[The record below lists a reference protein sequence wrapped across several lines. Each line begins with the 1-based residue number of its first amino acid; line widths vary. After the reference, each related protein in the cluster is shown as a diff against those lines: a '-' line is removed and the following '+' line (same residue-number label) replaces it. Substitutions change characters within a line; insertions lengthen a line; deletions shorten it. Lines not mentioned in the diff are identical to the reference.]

1 LTIKKKKRV
10 ACIAGTRPEVIKLAP
25 VYQRLQESA
34 QLEPV
39 FVCTGQHKEM
49 LAQAM
54 ESFALPADAD
64 LGVMTPGQG
73 LPDLT
78 SNVVLH
84 VSRYLALSRPDAVLV
99 QGDTT
104 SVLGAGLA
112 AFYAG
117 IPVGHVEAGLRTYDM
132 QAPWPEEMNRRLLA
146 PLCRWSFAPTTRS
159 RENLLRERIEPGTI
173 HVTGNTA
180 IDALLWMCAQIKER
194 KSDLKLWLSRM
205 GIREPVLSKINGTKS
220 GNLILVTGHRRESFG
235 AGFENICR
243 ALLQIAKTI
252 PSAVIVYPVHLN
264 PKVQEPVRRILGA
277 AENIALID
285 PVGYEDFVRLMDIS
299 HLILTDSGGVQEEA
313 PSLGKPVLV
322 MRNVT
327 ERPEGVEV
335 GTCQLV
341 GTDPELIL
349 QEVTRL
355 THDKAEYGRR
365 SQIANPYGDGKAA
378 ERIVRILEK
387 SLSL

>member
-1 LTIKKKKRV
+1 LTTKKKKRV

-34 QLEPV
+34 YLEPV
-39 FVCTGQHKEM
+39 FVCTGQHRQM
-49 LAQAM
+49 LTQAL
-54 ESFALPADAD
+54 ESFGLPADID

-73 LPDLT
+73 LPELT
-78 SNVVLH
+78 ANVVLQ
-84 VSRYLALSRPDAVLV
+84 VSRFLSANRPDAVLV

-146 PLCRWSFAPTTRS
+146 PLCRWSFAPTVRS
-159 RENLLRERIEPGTI
+159 RENLIREKIDPSTI

-180 IDALLWMCAQIKER
+180 IDALLWMRAQIKKR
-194 KSDLKLWLSRM
+194 SSDLKQRLSEI
-205 GIREPVLSKINGTKS
+205 GIRGNILEKITVAKTANI
-220 GNLILVTGHRRESFG
+220 ILVTGHRRESFG
-235 AGFENICR
+235 SGFENICR
-243 ALLQIAKTI
+243 ALLKIAKTI

-264 PKVQEPVRRILGA
+264 PKVQEPVRRILGG
-277 AENIALID
+277 AESIALIG

-299 HLILTDSGGVQEEA
+299 FLILTDSGGVQEEA

-335 GTCQLV
+335 GTCRLV
-341 GTDPELIL
+341 GTDPEVIFREVNTLI
-349 QEVTRL
+349 
-355 THDKAEYGRR
+355 HDRVEYTRR
-365 SQIANPYGDGKAA
+365 SQIANPYGDGEAA
-378 ERIVRILEK
+378 RRVISVLEQ
-387 SLSL
+387 SLPS